1 METFSNKQGRKDR
14 IKQLTVKTGARSDM
28 IDITEMIRSVVR
40 KSNIQNGFCYV
51 FVPHTTAAV
60 TINENADPDVPRDM
74 LMALDKVIPWHD
86 QYRHQEGNAAA
97 HVKSSLVGASVVVL
111 IEDGNLILGTWQ
123 SVFFCEFDGPR
134 TREVL
139 VKVTSS
145 EQG

>member
-1 METFSNKQGRKDR
+1 METFSNKQGWKDR

-28 IDITEMIRSVVR
+28 IDITGMIRTVVR
-40 KSNIQNGFCYV
+40 ESNIQNGFCHV

>member
-1 METFSNKQGRKDR
+1 METFSNKQGWKDR

-28 IDITEMIRSVVR
+28 IDITGMIRSVVR
-40 KSNIQNGFCYV
+40 ESNIQNGFCYV
-51 FVPHTTAAV
+51 FIPHTTAAV

-111 IEDGNLILGTWQ
+111 IEDGTLILGTWQ

>member
-1 METFSNKQGRKDR
+1 MENFSNKQGWKDR

-28 IDITEMIRSVVR
+28 IDITGMIRTVVR
-40 KSNIQNGFCYV
+40 ESNIQNGFCHV

-134 TREVL
+134 TRKVL

>member
-1 METFSNKQGRKDR
+1 MGTFSNKQGWKDR

-28 IDITEMIRSVVR
+28 IDITGMIRSVVR
-40 KSNIQNGFCYV
+40 ESNIQNGFCYV

-111 IEDGNLILGTWQ
+111 IEDGTLILGTWQ